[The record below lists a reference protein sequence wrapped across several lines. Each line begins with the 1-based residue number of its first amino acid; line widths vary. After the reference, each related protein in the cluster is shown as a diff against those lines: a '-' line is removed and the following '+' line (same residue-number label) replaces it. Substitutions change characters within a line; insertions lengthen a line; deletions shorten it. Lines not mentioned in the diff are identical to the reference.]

1 MDDAVVTEITCCQC
15 HAAID
20 SGDSFCRHCGA
31 VSGESEDGGETP
43 AVDAK
48 IVPAHTAAR
57 SRDWESPWVILSL
70 LFLAIG
76 PFAIPLLWRSRRFSL
91 LWKSVLTILVLGVT
105 ALLLWLLWVIAK
117 QFIAPLREIVE
128 LLGP

>member
-1 MDDAVVTEITCCQC
+1 MDNAVVTEITCCQC

-20 SGDSFCRHCGA
+20 AGDHYCRRCGA
-31 VSGESEDGGETP
+31 VTGESEDGGAAA
-43 AVDAK
+43 AVDAR
-48 IVPAHTAAR
+48 IASSHAA
-57 SRDWESPWVILSL
+57 SQPGCSENPWVILSL

-76 PFAIPLLWRSRRFSL
+76 PFAIPLLWRSRRFTL
-91 LWKSVLTILVLGVT
+91 LWKSVLTILVLVVT

-128 LLGP
+128 ILGP

>member
-1 MDDAVVTEITCCQC
+1 MDDAVVAEITCCQC
-15 HAAID
+15 RAAIAT
-20 SGDSFCRHCGA
+20 GDKYCRHCGA
-31 VSGESEDGGETP
+31 VTGEPEDGGATA
-43 AVDAK
+43 AVDAR
-48 IVPAHTAAR
+48 IVPSHAAAQR
-57 SRDWESPWVILSL
+57 GCWENPWVILSL